1 MEEPVQDGSVLSRKK
16 ERGRGEVGISHS
28 RATTVTNFK
37 QQHKLDKFVRAL
49 VKDVH
54 SHHSQWKAQLITS
67 LCGQFC

>member
-1 MEEPVQDGSVLSRKK
+1 MQEPGKERTVKK
-16 ERGRGEVGISHS
+16 EREKEVGISHS

-49 VKDVH
+49 VKYVYA
-54 SHHSQWKAQLITS
+54 HHNPWKAQLITG